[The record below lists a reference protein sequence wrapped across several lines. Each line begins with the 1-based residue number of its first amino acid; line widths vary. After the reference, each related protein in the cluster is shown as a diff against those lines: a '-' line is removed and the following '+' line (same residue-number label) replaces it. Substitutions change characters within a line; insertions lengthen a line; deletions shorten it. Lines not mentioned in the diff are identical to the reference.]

1 MSEPSP
7 QPEPKYGDDQFNVPE
22 KACTQFSHAGGVV
35 SVGGGFVFDVKAPR
49 AFFDVNQDVHVNLL
63 YGYKTNVRPRPEY
76 P

>member
-49 AFFDVNQDVHVNLL
+49 AFSEICCLFNIALSPVKQE
-63 YGYKTNVRPRPEY
+63 TSQ
-76 P
+76 